1 MTRLLLEPIK
11 MKRLLFGYWLLVPCL
26 YVVYLFTLAAVQQT
40 TVSIIFA
47 TIPSLTLTT
56 IIVLLLFFQL
66 FALYKLIDSSDYR
79 ASLLGNFLKFSMIQQ
94 LCSLNIIGII
104 LCILVYRSLLPTK
117 DELILPKSEQWI
129 VYGVMTFVGCVTVIV
144 LLIRIS
150 L

>member
-56 IIVLLLFFQL
+56 IIVLLF
-66 FALYKLIDSSDYR
+66 I
-79 ASLLGNFLKFSMIQQ
+79 FS
-94 LCSLNIIGII
+94 IIR
-104 LCILVYRSLLPTK
+104 V
-117 DELILPKSEQWI
+117 
-129 VYGVMTFVGCVTVIV
+129 V
-144 LLIRIS
+144 
-150 L
+150 

>member
-1 MTRLLLEPIK
+1 
-11 MKRLLFGYWLLVPCL
+11 
-26 YVVYLFTLAAVQQT
+26 
-40 TVSIIFA
+40 
-47 TIPSLTLTT
+47 
-56 IIVLLLFFQL
+56 
-66 FALYKLIDSSDYR
+66 
-79 ASLLGNFLKFSMIQQ
+79 MIQQ
-94 LCSLNIIGII
+94 LFSLNIIGII